1 LTKISKSIIFDSFTK
16 LLKKRYVS
24 KGCTIESFGIFNIFT
39 VLIGLLEETSGEFI
53 MNKKE
58 QAHFKAKL
66 EAMSQDILDEAEK
79 TLLEM
84 TDQSENYPD
93 PADRATAESNR
104 NFELRIRDRE
114 RKLLAKIKEALE
126 RLDNGTYGICETCEE
141 DISAKRL
148 EARPVTTLCVKC
160 KTAQEQHEKE
170 HAQP

>member
-1 LTKISKSIIFDSFTK
+1 MKPGFFKK
-16 LLKKRYVS
+16 LH
-24 KGCTIESFGIFNIFT
+24 T
-39 VLIGLLEETSGEFI
+39 VNDCNLEDKAGVRT
-53 MNKKE
+53 MNKKQ

-66 EAMSQDILDEAEK
+66 EGMSQDILNEAEK

-84 TDQSENYPD
+84 TDQSDNYPD

-126 RLDNGTYGICETCEE
+126 RIENGTYGICESCDDE
-141 DISAKRL
+141 ISVKRL
-148 EARPVTTLCVKC
+148 DARPVTTLCLKC

>member
-1 LTKISKSIIFDSFTK
+1 MVEI
-16 LLKKRYVS
+16 
-24 KGCTIESFGIFNIFT
+24 
-39 VLIGLLEETSGEFI
+39 SGERI
-53 MNKKE
+53 MNKE
-58 QAHFKAKL
+58 QQAYFKAKL
-66 EAMSQDILDEAEK
+66 EAMSQDILNEAEK

-84 TDQSENYPD
+84 TDQSDNYPD

-126 RLDNGTYGICETCEE
+126 RIDNGAYGICESCEE
-141 DISAKRL
+141 DISEKRL

-170 HAQP
+170 HAQS

>member
-1 LTKISKSIIFDSFTK
+1 
-16 LLKKRYVS
+16 
-24 KGCTIESFGIFNIFT
+24 
-39 VLIGLLEETSGEFI
+39 
-53 MNKKE
+53 MNKKQQE
-58 QAHFKAKL
+58 HFRAKL

-84 TDQSENYPD
+84 TDQSDNYPD

-114 RKLLAKIKEALE
+114 RKLLSKIKEAIE
-126 RLDNGTYGICETCEE
+126 RLDNGKYGICESCED
-141 DISAKRL
+141 DISSKRL

-170 HAQP
+170 HAQL

>member
-1 LTKISKSIIFDSFTK
+1 
-16 LLKKRYVS
+16 
-24 KGCTIESFGIFNIFT
+24 
-39 VLIGLLEETSGEFI
+39 

-58 QAHFKAKL
+58 QEHFRAKL

-79 TLLEM
+79 TLSEM
-84 TDQSENYPD
+84 TDQSDNFPD

-114 RKLLAKIKEALE
+114 RKLLAKIKEAIE
-126 RLDNGTYGICETCEE
+126 RLDSGSYGICESCDD
-141 DISAKRL
+141 DISLKRL

-170 HAQP
+170 HAQL

>member
-1 LTKISKSIIFDSFTK
+1 MW
-16 LLKKRYVS
+16 
-24 KGCTIESFGIFNIFT
+24 
-39 VLIGLLEETSGEFI
+39 LLEETSGELI
-53 MNKKE
+53 MDKKQ

-114 RKLLAKIKEALE
+114 RKLLAKIKEALD
-126 RLDNGTYGICETCEE
+126 RLDNGTYGFCESCED

-170 HAQP
+170 HAQS

>member
-1 LTKISKSIIFDSFTK
+1 
-16 LLKKRYVS
+16 LKKIFRE
-24 KGCTIESFGIFNIFT
+24 ESGAGT
-39 VLIGLLEETSGEFI
+39 
-53 MNKKE
+53 MNKKQ
-58 QAHFKAKL
+58 QAHFKSKL
-66 EAMSQDILDEAEK
+66 EVMSQEILNEAEK

-84 TDQSENYPD
+84 TDQSDNYPD

-126 RLDNGTYGICETCEE
+126 RIENGTYGICESCDEE
-141 DISAKRL
+141 ISIKRL

>member
-1 LTKISKSIIFDSFTK
+1 MD
-16 LLKKRYVS
+16 KKH
-24 KGCTIESFGIFNIFT
+24 
-39 VLIGLLEETSGEFI
+39 
-53 MNKKE
+53 

-66 EAMSQDILDEAEK
+66 EGMSQDILSEAEK
-79 TLLEM
+79 TLMEM
-84 TDQSENYPD
+84 TDQSDNYPD

-126 RLDNGTYGICETCEE
+126 RIENGTYGICESCDEE
-141 DISAKRL
+141 ISIKRL

>member
-1 LTKISKSIIFDSFTK
+1 MD
-16 LLKKRYVS
+16 KKQ
-24 KGCTIESFGIFNIFT
+24 
-39 VLIGLLEETSGEFI
+39 
-53 MNKKE
+53 

-104 NFELRIRDRE
+104 NFELRKFGFTLEWIRT
-114 RKLLAKIKEALE
+114 IKEALD
-126 RLDNGTYGICETCEE
+126 RLDNGTYGFCESCED

-170 HAQP
+170 HAQS

>member
-1 LTKISKSIIFDSFTK
+1 
-16 LLKKRYVS
+16 
-24 KGCTIESFGIFNIFT
+24 
-39 VLIGLLEETSGEFI
+39 
-53 MNKKE
+53 MNKKQ

-66 EAMSQDILDEAEK
+66 EAMSQDILNEAEK
-79 TLLEM
+79 TLHEM

-114 RKLLAKIKEALE
+114 RKLLAKIKEALD
-126 RLDNGTYGICETCEE
+126 RLDNGTYGFCESCED

-170 HAQP
+170 HAQS